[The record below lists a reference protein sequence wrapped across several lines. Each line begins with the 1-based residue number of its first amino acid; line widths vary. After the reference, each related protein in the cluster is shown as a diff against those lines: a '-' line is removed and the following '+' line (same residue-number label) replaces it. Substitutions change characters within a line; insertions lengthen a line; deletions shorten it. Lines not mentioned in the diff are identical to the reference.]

1 MAGKLK
7 SLIRLNEWKVDEK
20 RLKLGS
26 LLRALEKLEG
36 QLSNL
41 ESTLKKEQAL
51 AAESPDEAGFLYGRY
66 ARSVIENR
74 RRLRTA
80 VIDSEKEIVAARE
93 ELGEAYLEL
102 KKFETAEAE
111 HDRLEAEERARKD
124 QAVIDEVGLQAFMHR
139 RR

>member
-20 RLKLGS
+20 RLTLGS
-26 LLRALEKLEG
+26 LLRALENLEG
-36 QLSNL
+36 QLGNL

-51 AAESPDEAGFLYGRY
+51 AAESPDEAGFLYGGY

-74 RRLRTA
+74 RRIRT
-80 VIDSEKEIVAARE
+80 VIVDSEKAVAAARE

-102 KKFETAEAE
+102 KKYETAEAE
-111 HDRLEAEERARKD
+111 KDRLETEERARKE
-124 QAVIDEVGLQAFMHR
+124 QAVIDEVGLQTFIRRHR
-139 RR
+139 